1 MTSCGRRGCYV
12 CHPRPGHGILAGM
25 SPIVREL
32 DARLHALDAR
42 TARMVEQLV
51 RDALQL
57 ASEKMA
63 RPGGNVA
70 GAGWPD
76 HYFERTAGA
85 LAGETFERPPQGSPE
100 ERETW

>member
-1 MTSCGRRGCYV
+1 
-12 CHPRPGHGILAGM
+12 M

-32 DARLHALDAR
+32 DARLHALDAQ

-57 ASEKMA
+57 AGEKNTRSA
-63 RPGGNVA
+63 PAKN

-76 HYFERTAGA
+76 QYFERTAGA
-85 LAGETFERPPQGSPE
+85 LAGENFDRPSQGDLE
-100 ERETW
+100 QRENL